1 MTTLTR
7 SQIGDIIMSKLHSIA
22 PDAPAISIH
31 ATLHDIHQSCYWSAD
46 ISIARLAAIYNGAA
60 GLASREQTEL
70 ILNKLE
76 DEDIA
81 AYIAAR
87 ATNPSP
93 VEPVAPDAFDEL
105 ALEAYYQERD
115 ALEDLVNLSPADRL
129 LPERDMDGSYFQEE
143 PSAEQEAAALAW
155 NIYLDSLPEY
165 ARLAA
170 QYGDLDSEA
179 CAGCGAL
186 PGDGITASCWHS
198 TGCGYL
204 RELEQRLA
212 ERDQ

>member
-22 PDAPAISIH
+22 PDAPAIYIQ
-31 ATLHDIHQSCYWSAD
+31 ATLRDIHQSSYWSAA
-46 ISIARLAAIYNGAA
+46 ISLARLTAIYNGVA

-70 ILNKLE
+70 ILNRL
-76 DEDIA
+76 DDADIA
-81 AYIAAR
+81 AHIAGLA
-87 ATNPSP
+87 ANPAP
-93 VEPVAPDAFDEL
+93 AEPVAPDAFDEQ
-105 ALEAYYQERD
+105 ALDAYYQQRD
-115 ALEDLVNLSPADRL
+115 ALEDLVNLS
-129 LPERDMDGSYFQEE
+129 
-143 PSAEQEAAALAW
+143 
-155 NIYLDSLPEY
+155 I
-165 ARLAA
+165 
-170 QYGDLDSEA
+170 DSEA

-186 PGDGITASCWHS
+186 PGDGYTAGCWHS